1 MSTASQ
7 VAISVDA
14 PGKVNLY
21 LAVGDVRP
29 DGYHPLITLFAAV
42 SLMETIT
49 VSEGQASGLSL
60 SMDIVPGLPGRS
72 ADAGGAVRPCRCADG

>member
-29 DGYHPLITLFAAV
+29 DGYHPLTTLFC
-42 SLMETIT
+42 
-49 VSEGQASGLSL
+49 GGLF
-60 SMDIVPGLPGRS
+60 DGDHYGL
-72 ADAGGAVRPCRCADG
+72 